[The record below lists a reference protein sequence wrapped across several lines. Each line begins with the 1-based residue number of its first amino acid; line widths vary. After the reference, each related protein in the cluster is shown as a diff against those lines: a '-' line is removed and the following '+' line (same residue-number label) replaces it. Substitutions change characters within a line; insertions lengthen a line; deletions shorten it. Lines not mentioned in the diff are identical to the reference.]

1 MNVITHTI
9 AAISTPPGKGGVA
22 VIRTSGERALEIAE
36 RIFSSASG
44 KRICAYP
51 PRTQIYGYVCDGGE
65 AIDDVLLTY
74 FPAGSSYTGEETVE
88 ISCHGGVLVSHAV
101 LELLL
106 SAGAVHAEAGEFTRR
121 AFVNG
126 RLSLTEAEAI
136 GQLLE
141 ARSEHQL
148 RLTSSGSRSLLS
160 GKVTELRDALVS
172 LMSSIYARIDYPD
185 EDLGDFSDGELLERL
200 SEILA
205 QLDALIATYPTG
217 KAISDGIST
226 VICGKPNA
234 GKSSLYNLLLGDE
247 KAIVTEVEGTTRD
260 VLEST
265 AQLGRVMLRLSDTAG
280 IRSGEGI
287 DTVERIGIEKSRKLI
302 ANCEL
307 IFAIFDIS
315 RPFDEKDAEL
325 IEEIKSSSAVRIA
338 VLNKTDAQD
347 AERFELPADVFE
359 QIIPVSVKEQPEA
372 AASAICEAVNRLFTD
387 ERLTVGQTPML
398 YSTRQ
403 LAAMKRARELVG
415 TARDALGA
423 GFAQDA
429 VSGDIERAIDAI
441 SELDGRSVHEDVV
454 ADIFSKFCVGK

>member
-1 MNVITHTI
+1 MNATTHTI

-22 VIRTSGERALEIAE
+22 VIRASGDGALEIAE
-36 RIFSSASG
+36 RVFSPASG
-44 KRICAYP
+44 KRICDYP
-51 PRTQIYGYVCDGGE
+51 PRTQIYGYMKDGDE
-65 AIDDVLLTY
+65 AIDDGLLTY
-74 FPAGSSYTGEETVE
+74 FPAGGSYTGEETVE

-101 LELLL
+101 LGLLL

-141 ARSEHQL
+141 ARSEHQM
-148 RLTSSGSRSLLS
+148 RLTSTTSRELLTE
-160 GKVTELRDALVS
+160 KVSALRGALVS

-185 EDLGDFSDGELLERL
+185 EDLGDFSDTELLERL
-200 SEILA
+200 RAILSEM
-205 QLDALIATYPTG
+205 DALIATYPTG
-217 KAISDGIST
+217 KAISEGIST

-260 VLEST
+260 VLESV
-265 AQLGRVMLRLSDTAG
+265 AQMGKVMLKISDTAG
-280 IRSGEGI
+280 IRSGDNI

-307 IFAIFDIS
+307 IFAIFDVS

-325 IEEIKSSSAVRIA
+325 IEEIKPSSAIKIA
-338 VLNKTDAQD
+338 VLNKTDSRQGD
-347 AERFELPADVFE
+347 LSLPEGVFE
-359 QIIPVSVKEQPEA
+359 EILSVSVKESPEQTLGA
-372 AASAICEAVNRLFTD
+372 LSDTVNRLFTD

-403 LAAMKRARELVG
+403 LSAMKRARELVSV
-415 TARDALGA
+415 AVEALGA

-429 VSGDIERAIDAI
+429 VSGDVERAIDAI
-441 SELDGRSVHEDVV
+441 SELDGRAVHEDVV